1 MLDEFDVL
9 EWLMTGKPVPFVI
22 DGVEFALRQP
32 TPLEVDRMQYQQTR
46 AHDKALAD
54 YRDAPSLEEA
64 LYLLTQSYDRLGM
77 TELRDDARRV
87 LDKNYPNSAYLTH
100 GLRGADKPWW
110 QLW

>member
-1 MLDEFDVL
+1 MPSRSSSS
-9 EWLMTGKPVPFVI
+9 WLRSQLAKQQESGGTIIF
-22 DGVEFALRQP
+22 FTALRSG
-32 TPLEVDRMQYQQTR
+32 R
-46 AHDKALAD
+46 A
-54 YRDAPSLEEA
+54 
-64 LYLLTQSYDRLGM
+64 LLRASAYGSAAIMFPMISGL